1 MRLLSILL
9 MMSCMTWSVSALELY
24 QETSKK
30 KVSNVSKT
38 KIEEVNLN
46 KGDKKALVRKVGLG
60 VESLISRGD
69 IRLNYEWL
77 TKSNKWN
84 YIFTGHI
91 NPHPKSKEET
101 GTVGALAGARLYL
114 DQLNDRFFTEAKAGL
129 NIEEDEGVFVT
140 EFGAGFV
147 QEWKNDIFYE
157 FGLGLSRS
165 YGSVNDEL
173 KAYLM
178 VNLMIGYPYKIL
190 GF

>member
-1 MRLLSILL
+1 MNQG
-9 MMSCMTWSVSALELY
+9 EN
-24 QETSKK
+24 
-30 KVSNVSKT
+30 KV
-38 KIEEVNLN
+38 
-46 KGDKKALVRKVGLG
+46 LVRKVGLG

-84 YIFTGHI
+84 YVFTGHI
-91 NPHPKSKEET
+91 NPHPKFKSET

-114 DQLNDRFFTEAKAGL
+114 DQFNDKFFTEAKAGL
-129 NIEEDEGVFVT
+129 NIEDSEGVFVT

-157 FGLGLSRS
+157 LGLGLSRS